1 MEMSLYQIAKLRKTR
16 LKNLGYDYRGRI
28 LKNSLSSWV
37 YNSSAKE
44 FILQLESILTMM
56 VSSIKSI
63 RKSVNYMIDEDSD
76 MIN

>member
-44 FILQLESILTMM
+44 FILKLEAILTMM

>member
-44 FILQLESILTMM
+44 FILRLETILTMM

-63 RKSVNYMIDEDSD
+63 RKSINYMIDEDSD

>member
-1 MEMSLYQIAKLRKTR
+1 MGTSLYQASKLRKTR
-16 LKNLGYDYRGRI
+16 LKNLGYNYRGRI

-44 FILQLESILTMM
+44 FILRLEAILTMM
-56 VSSIKSI
+56 VTSIKSI